1 MKQLAL
7 AMVVALSV
15 SACGQMAPGS
25 SVIGARGAAV
35 VSAKASNDAA
45 FIEAAGKG
53 QLDKVRELLAAGA
66 KIDAR
71 NGNGYTGLSLAAWRG
86 HAAVVEFLLDSGAN
100 PNLANEDNKAPLHWA
115 SIDKNRAGIVTA
127 LLAKGAKVDGRDK
140 QGFTALMVAAMNN
153 RVDTVEALIAGG
165 ADVNAKSNN
174 GTTALKLAKGGFPLP
189 RFELVRILEKAGAR

>member
-189 RFELVRILEKAGAR
+189 RFELVRILEKDGAR